1 MKIQSIRTIGEFIT
15 KLEELNI
22 TEGDTLFFRGEA
34 RKHAKIIPS
43 IYTKNEWIENEDKI
57 FKEFILRNPN
67 DFINEKTTFEKLVKM
82 QHYSLPTR
90 LLDIT
95 SNPLI
100 ALFFACEKYMGEK
113 DGNLIVFSI
122 PNADTKYY
130 DSDTVSVVSNI
141 SRRPINELNIG
152 NLNSKKNKFNKSH
165 EIQYLLHEIKEEKP
179 YFKDIIK
186 KEHMQKVLFV
196 KPLLNNAR
204 IIKQDGA
211 FLLFGINETKKECAK
226 IPKDYIL
233 QTINIDKNSKSKIIK
248 NLEIL
253 GISKDKIY
261 PELDT
266 TASYLK
272 DKFLTNQSSQ

>member
-1 MKIQSIRTIGEFIT
+1 MKIKSIKTIGEFIT

-22 TEGDTLFFRGEA
+22 TQNDTLFFRGEA
-34 RKHAKIIPS
+34 KKHSAIIPS
-43 IYTKNEWIENEDKI
+43 IYTKNEWIENEDKM

-100 ALFFACEKYMGEK
+100 ALFFACERYQNEE
-113 DGNLIVFSI
+113 DGDLVVFSI
-122 PNADTKYY
+122 PDKDTKYY
-130 DSDTVSVVSNI
+130 DSDTVSVISNI
-141 SRRPINELNIG
+141 SRRPIDKLDIG
-152 NLNSKKNKFNKSH
+152 NLNNKKKKFNSTS

-186 KEHMQKVLFV
+186 KEHMQKVVFV

-211 FLLFGINETKKECAK
+211 FLLFGINQQKRKCAE
-226 IPKDYIL
+226 IPKNYIL
-233 QTINIDKNSKSKIIK
+233 QTIPIDKNSKKTIMK

-261 PELDT
+261 PEMDS

-272 DKFLTNQSSQ
+272 EKFLTNQSSQ

>member
-1 MKIQSIRTIGEFIT
+1 MKIKSIRTISEFID
-15 KLEELNI
+15 KLEKLNI

-34 RKHAKIIPS
+34 REHNVIVPS
-43 IYTKNEWIENEDKI
+43 IYTKDEWIENEDKI

-100 ALFFACEKYMGEK
+100 ALFFACERYENEQ
-113 DGNLIVFSI
+113 DGNLVVFSI
-122 PNADTKYY
+122 PNKDTKYY
-130 DSDTVSVVSNI
+130 DSDTVSVISNI
-141 SRRPINELNIG
+141 SRRPINLLDIG
-152 NLNSKKNKFNKSH
+152 NLDKKKKIFNKTN

-179 YFKDIIK
+179 YFKDIIEK
-186 KEHMQKVLFV
+186 KHMQKVVFV

-211 FLLFGINETKKECAK
+211 FLLFGINKKKKECAK
-226 IPKDYIL
+226 IPNNYIL
-233 QTINIDKNSKSKIIK
+233 QTIKIDKNSKKEIMK

-266 TASYLK
+266 TAKYLK
-272 DKFLTNQSSQ
+272 EKFLTKQSGE

>member
-1 MKIQSIRTIGEFIT
+1 MKIKSIKTIGEFIT
-15 KLEELNI
+15 KLEKLNI
-22 TEGDTLFFRGEA
+22 TQNDTLFFRGEA
-34 RKHAKIIPS
+34 KEHSAIVPS

-100 ALFFACEKYMGEK
+100 ALFFACERYQNEE
-113 DGNLIVFSI
+113 DGHLVVFSI
-122 PNADTKYY
+122 PDKDTKYY
-130 DSDTVSVVSNI
+130 DSDTVSVISNI
-141 SRRPINELNIG
+141 SRRPIDKLDIG
-152 NLNSKKNKFNKSH
+152 NLNNKKKKFNSTS

-186 KEHMQKVLFV
+186 KEHMQKVVFV

-211 FLLFGINETKKECAK
+211 FLLFGINQQKRECAE
-226 IPKDYIL
+226 IPENYIL
-233 QTINIDKNSKSKIIK
+233 QTIPIDKNSKKTIMK

-261 PELDT
+261 PEMDT

-272 DKFLTNQSSQ
+272 EKFLTNQSSQ